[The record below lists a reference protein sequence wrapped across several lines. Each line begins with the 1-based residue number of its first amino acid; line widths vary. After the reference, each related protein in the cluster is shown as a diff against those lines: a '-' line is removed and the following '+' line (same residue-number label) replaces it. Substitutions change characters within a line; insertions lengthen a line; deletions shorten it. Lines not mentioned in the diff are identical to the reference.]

1 MTERTIAAIEMPNVR
16 DVVAFPIF
24 PATIAAMRQDGINL
38 SHLPSDS
45 GNALF
50 DRIRI
55 GNVRIALVTRA
66 QARIDG

>member
-16 DVVAFPIF
+16 GAVTFPIS

-38 SHLPSDS
+38 SHLPIDN

-50 DRIRI
+50 DRTRI

-66 QARIDG
+66 QTRIDG